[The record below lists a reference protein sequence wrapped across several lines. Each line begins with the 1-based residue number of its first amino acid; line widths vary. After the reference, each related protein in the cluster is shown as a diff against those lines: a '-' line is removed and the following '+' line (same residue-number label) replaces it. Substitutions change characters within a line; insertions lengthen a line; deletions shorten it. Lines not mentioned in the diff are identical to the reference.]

1 MSQCEAAVWCGGTSK
16 ILPGGEE
23 EIGGIGE
30 IRWTQMKVDGT
41 RQIILEAADSEKL
54 GKRGAC
60 GDNH

>member
-1 MSQCEAAVWCGGTSK
+1 MGVHRRYSREERRRSEASGRSD
-16 ILPGGEE
+16 GE
-23 EIGGIGE
+23 
-30 IRWTQMKVDGT
+30 VDGT

>member
-1 MSQCEAAVWCGGTSK
+1 VKRRCGVGVHRRYSREERRRSEASGRSD
-16 ILPGGEE
+16 GE
-23 EIGGIGE
+23 
-30 IRWTQMKVDGT
+30 VDGT